1 MCPLHDPSLI
11 WLSCTEPGVPFILS
25 TWSSWWGGLQKSF
38 HSAICDRTPSRRI
51 DRKIPIHF
59 SHTEWCSLSFTID
72 NCKFVLS
79 WLIQSCMKHLTSSWL
94 YVGGPWLHSASKD
107 DTFLLSYLICQLL
120 FLMPHYH
127 PSLSGDVYESL
138 TYSSACSSLPLNPIV
153 RFLRLEKQKEYLQ
166 LSVFLGFWHR
176 ECGGGCKSFRDI
188 SLGNP
193 TLFWSPWSLM
203 WWIAPLSLSKSAALP
218 WAAL

>member
-1 MCPLHDPSLI
+1 M
-11 WLSCTEPGVPFILS
+11 
-25 TWSSWWGGLQKSF
+25 
-38 HSAICDRTPSRRI
+38 
-51 DRKIPIHF
+51 
-59 SHTEWCSLSFTID
+59 
-72 NCKFVLS
+72 LS
-79 WLIQSCMKHLTSSWL
+79 WLIQSCMKHLTSSWV

-166 LSVFLGFWHR
+166 LSLFFKTIFM
-176 ECGGGCKSFRDI
+176 GCIWMVVYSHAYVYVSI
-188 SLGNP
+188 YNLVILIIWLHYGNWY
-193 TLFWSPWSLM
+193 L
-203 WWIAPLSLSKSAALP
+203 
-218 WAAL
+218 